1 MNSSRPFHSGTRS
14 GFTLIELLTVVAI
27 IGVLAG
33 LVFAIVPNVLRNAR
47 QTQCVSNLRQIGL
60 VMNLYASENKGVY
73 PAASNGTLQPNGSTT
88 YQSWWIVI
96 GTYLD
101 RHYSV
106 GNEVQNQV
114 FRCPAAQTTFDP
126 VTPRRTYALNVE
138 GAVDETVPNRVSSN
152 SKPART
158 LFVIDGAKQGAGP
171 DSYAR
176 FRCTGIANITLA
188 ADARHGGRF
197 EALFLDG
204 HVAPLDP
211 ADPAIPEYVTNW
223 GK

>member
-1 MNSSRPFHSGTRS
+1 MSTSKQFHFSARS

-33 LVFAIVPNVLRNAR
+33 LVVAIIPNVLRNAR
-47 QTQCVSNLRQIGL
+47 QTQCVSNLRQIGMA
-60 VMNLYASENKGVY
+60 MNLYASENKGIY
-73 PAASNGTLQPNGSTT
+73 PAASTGTPQPNGSTT

-96 GTYLD
+96 GSYLD

-114 FRCPAAQTTFDP
+114 FRCPSAQTTFDP
-126 VTPRRTYALNVE
+126 VTPRRTYALNAE
-138 GAVDETVPNRVSSN
+138 GGAETVPNRIVSN

-158 LFVIDGAKQGAGP
+158 LFVIDGAKEGAGP
-171 DSYAR
+171 DSYTR
-176 FRCTGIANITLA
+176 FRYTAAPKINLA

-204 HVAPLDP
+204 HVASLDP